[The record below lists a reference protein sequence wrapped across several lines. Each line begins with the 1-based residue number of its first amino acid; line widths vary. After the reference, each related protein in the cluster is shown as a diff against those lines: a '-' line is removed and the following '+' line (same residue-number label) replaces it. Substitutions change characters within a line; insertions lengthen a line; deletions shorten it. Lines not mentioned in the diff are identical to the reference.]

1 MNTILRTL
9 CRGGLIVA
17 LVSLL
22 GACAFAPGMR
32 YKADFLVDPNDP
44 NSRVAVKDIT
54 PTLAMEQT
62 QAREQPV
69 SDNVRKLLGT
79 PKPYV
84 IGPGDI
90 LSIVVW
96 DHPELVLPTQTYSIG
111 TGPTVLTFGDTGA
124 GIPGYPVS
132 SDGYIQFPYVGLVKV
147 AGLTEAQVRSGLIR
161 GSANFIQDPQ
171 ITVRVLGYRSKRV
184 FVEGEVKTPGP
195 LPITDVPM
203 TLPQA
208 INTAGGVL
216 PTADRS
222 RVYVTRDG
230 QTTRVDLPALQQA
243 GIDPTSILLQSND
256 IVRVVPR
263 DENKVY
269 VMGEVVQP
277 LALTMRD
284 GTLSLGDALGE
295 TGGPSQLTSEPADIY
310 VVRSLPNATP
320 EVFRLN
326 SASPQAMAVAQ
337 KFPLQSKDVVFVDAG
352 NLVRWNRFIS
362 LLFPSAQTVQTVDAV
377 RRQ

>member
-9 CRGGLIVA
+9 CRGGLLVA

-32 YKADFLVDPNDP
+32 YQSDFLVDPNDP
-44 NSRVAVKDIT
+44 NSKVEVKEIT
-54 PTLAMEQT
+54 PQLAMQET
-62 QAREQPV
+62 QARAQPL
-69 SDNVRKLLGT
+69 SDNVRKLIGT
-79 PKPYV
+79 PRPYV

-111 TGPTVLTFGDTGA
+111 TGPTELSLGDTAA

-147 AGLTEAQVRSGLIR
+147 AGLTEAQVRNVLTR
-161 GSANFIQDPQ
+161 GSANYIQDPQ

-184 FVEGEVKTPGP
+184 YVEGEVKTPGAM
-195 LPITDVPM
+195 PITDVPM
-203 TLPQA
+203 TLPEA
-208 INTAGGVL
+208 LNRSGGVL
-216 PTADRS
+216 ATADRS
-222 RVYVTRDG
+222 RVYVTRGG

-243 GIDPTSILLQSND
+243 GIDPNAILLQSGD

-263 DENKVY
+263 DENKVF
-269 VMGEVVQP
+269 VMGEVTVPQ
-277 LALTMRD
+277 ALTMRD
-284 GTLSLGDALGE
+284 GVLTLGDALGE
-295 TGGPSQLTSEPADIY
+295 TAGPSQLTSNPTNIY

-337 KFPLQSKDVVFVDAG
+337 KFPLESKDVVFVDAG

-377 RRQ
+377 RRD

>member
-1 MNTILRTL
+1 
-9 CRGGLIVA
+9 
-17 LVSLL
+17 
-22 GACAFAPGMR
+22 MR
-32 YKADFLVDPNDP
+32 YQADFLVDPNDP
-44 NSRVAVKDIT
+44 GSRVEVKPIT
-54 PTLAMEQT
+54 PQVAMEQLRT
-62 QAREQPV
+62 REQPV
-69 SDNVRKLLGT
+69 GDNVRKLIGVA
-79 PKPYV
+79 KPYV

-111 TGPTVLTFGDTGA
+111 TGPTELTFGDTGA

-132 SDGYIQFPYVGLVKV
+132 ADGYVQFPYVGLVKV
-147 AGLTEAQVRSGLIR
+147 SGLTESQVRSSLIR
-161 GSANFIQDPQ
+161 GSANYIQDPQ

-184 FVEGEVKTPGP
+184 YVEGEVKTPGP
-195 LPITDVPM
+195 MPITDIPM
-203 TLPQA
+203 TLPEA
-208 INTAGGVL
+208 LNRSGGVL

-222 RVYVTRDG
+222 RVYVTRNG
-230 QTTRVDLPALQQA
+230 QTVRVDLPALQQA

-263 DENKVY
+263 DDNKVY
-269 VMGEVVQP
+269 VMGEVTQP

-284 GTLSLGDALGE
+284 GVLSLGDALGE
-295 TGGPSQLTSEPADIY
+295 TGGPSQLTSNPTDIY
-310 VVRSLPNATP
+310 VVRSTPNATP

-326 SASPQAMAVAQ
+326 SGSPQAMAVAQ
-337 KFPLQSKDVVFVDAG
+337 KFPLESKDVVFVDAG

-377 RRQ
+377 RQ

>member
-69 SDNVRKLLGT
+69 GDNVRKLIGT

-111 TGPTVLTFGDTGA
+111 TGPTELTFGDTGA

-147 AGLTEAQVRSGLIR
+147 AGLTESQVRSGLIR

-284 GTLSLGDALGE
+284 GVLTLGDALGE

-310 VVRSLPNATP
+310 VVRSMPNATP

>member
-1 MNTILRTL
+1 MNPILRTL
-9 CRGGLIVA
+9 CRGALMVA

-32 YKADFLVDPNDP
+32 YKSDFLVDPNDP
-44 NSRVAVKDIT
+44 NSRVEVKTIT
-54 PTLAMEQT
+54 PQLAMEQT
-62 QAREQPV
+62 RAREQPI
-69 SDNVRKLLGT
+69 SDNVRKLIGT

-111 TGPTVLTFGDTGA
+111 TGPTELTFGDTGA

-147 AGLTEAQVRSGLIR
+147 AGLTEAQVRSSLIR
-161 GSANFIQDPQ
+161 GSGSYIQDPQ

-208 INTAGGVL
+208 INTAGGAL
-216 PTADRS
+216 ATADRS
-222 RVYVTRDG
+222 RVYVTRNG

-243 GIDPTSILLQSND
+243 GIDPTSILLQPND

-263 DENKVY
+263 DENKVF
-269 VMGEVVQP
+269 VMGEVTVPQ
-277 LALTMRD
+277 ALTMRD
-284 GTLSLGDALGE
+284 GALSLGDALGE

-310 VVRSLPNATP
+310 VVRSMPNATP

-326 SASPQAMAVAQ
+326 SASPQALAVAQ
-337 KFPLQSKDVVFVDAG
+337 KFPLQSKDVIFVDAG

-377 RRQ
+377 RK

>member
-9 CRGGLIVA
+9 FRGGLMVA

-32 YKADFLVDPNDP
+32 YQSDFLVDPNDP
-44 NSRVAVKDIT
+44 NSRVEVKTIT
-54 PTLAMEQT
+54 PQLAVEQMR
-62 QAREQPV
+62 AREQPV
-69 SDNVRKLLGT
+69 SDNVRKLIGVA
-79 PKPYV
+79 KPYV

-111 TGPTVLTFGDTGA
+111 TGPTELSLGDTAA

-132 SDGYIQFPYVGLVKV
+132 SDGNVQFPYVGLLKV
-147 AGLTEAQVRSGLIR
+147 AGLTESQVRSGLMR
-161 GSANFIQDPQ
+161 GLTNFIQDPQ

-184 FVEGEVKTPGP
+184 YVEGEVKTPGP
-195 LPITDVPM
+195 APITDVPM
-203 TLPQA
+203 TLPEA
-208 INTAGGVL
+208 INRAGGAL

-222 RVYVTRDG
+222 RIYVTRNG
-230 QTTRVDLPALQQA
+230 QTVRVDLPALQQA
-243 GIDPTSILLQSND
+243 GIDPTSILLQPND

-263 DENKVY
+263 DDNKVY
-269 VMGEVVQP
+269 VMGEVTLP
-277 LALTMRD
+277 AALTMRD
-284 GTLSLGDALGE
+284 GSLSLGDALGE
-295 TGGPSQLTSEPADIY
+295 TGGPSQLTSNPTDIY
-310 VVRSLPNATP
+310 VVRSMPNATP

-326 SASPQAMAVAQ
+326 SGSPQAMAVAQ
-337 KFPLQSKDVVFVDAG
+337 KFPLESKDVVFVDAG

-377 RRQ
+377 RHN

>member
-9 CRGGLIVA
+9 CRGGLLVA

-32 YKADFLVDPNDP
+32 YQSDFLVDPNDP
-44 NSRVAVKDIT
+44 NSRVAVKEIT
-54 PTLAMEQT
+54 PQLAMEQT
-62 QAREQPV
+62 RAREQPV
-69 SDNVRKLLGT
+69 ADNVRKLIGVA
-79 PKPYV
+79 KPYV

-111 TGPTVLTFGDTGA
+111 TGPTELTFGDTAA

-132 SDGYIQFPYVGLVKV
+132 SDGYVQFPYVGLLKV
-147 AGLTEAQVRSGLIR
+147 AGLTESQVRSGLMR
-161 GSANFIQDPQ
+161 GLTNFIQDPQ

-195 LPITDVPM
+195 MPITDVPM
-203 TLPQA
+203 TLPEA
-208 INTAGGVL
+208 INRAGGAL
-216 PTADRS
+216 ATADRS
-222 RVYVTRDG
+222 RVYVTRAG
-230 QTTRVDLPALQQA
+230 QTVRVDLPALQQA

-263 DENKVY
+263 DDNKVF
-269 VMGEVVQP
+269 VMGEVTLP
-277 LALTMRD
+277 TALTMRD
-284 GTLSLGDALGE
+284 GVLTLGDALGE
-295 TGGPSQLTSEPADIY
+295 TGGPSQLTSNPSDIY
-310 VVRSLPNATP
+310 VVRSMPNATP

-326 SASPQAMAVAQ
+326 SGSPQAMAVAQ
-337 KFPLQSKDVVFVDAG
+337 KFPLEAKDVVFVDAG

-377 RRQ
+377 RNN